1 MLNGGKL
8 FNSYFV
14 QRAWAPSVN
23 CQGRTDKAQL
33 LIVNEFKGPG
43 PDEFC
48 PRSKGNGGGEGFH

>member
-1 MLNGGKL
+1 M
-8 FNSYFV
+8 
-14 QRAWAPSVN
+14 PSVN

-48 PRSKGNGGGEGFH
+48 PRSKGNGGRGFTNLIK